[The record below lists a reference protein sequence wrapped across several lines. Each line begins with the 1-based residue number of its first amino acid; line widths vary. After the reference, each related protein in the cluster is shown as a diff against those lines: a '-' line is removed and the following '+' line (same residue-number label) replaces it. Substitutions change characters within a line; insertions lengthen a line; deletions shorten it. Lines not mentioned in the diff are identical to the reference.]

1 MSRFGFYKFPR
12 PTREQLG
19 GMSPSEFKTLLRRRG
34 LTIRRDFF
42 KNSMARM
49 GGKYYRFRWW
59 NNEST
64 VDICININEFDR
76 WANSTDQILPLKE
89 WLHQ

>member
-1 MSRFGFYKFPR
+1 MRMFRLYRFPR

-19 GMSPSEFKTLLRRRG
+19 GMSPSQFKTELRRRG
-34 LTIRRDFF
+34 LFIRRDFY

-59 NNEST
+59 DNEPT
-64 VDICININEFDR
+64 VDICLNINEFDR
-76 WANSTDQILPLKE
+76 WANSTDQTHTLKE
-89 WLHQ
+89 WLQT